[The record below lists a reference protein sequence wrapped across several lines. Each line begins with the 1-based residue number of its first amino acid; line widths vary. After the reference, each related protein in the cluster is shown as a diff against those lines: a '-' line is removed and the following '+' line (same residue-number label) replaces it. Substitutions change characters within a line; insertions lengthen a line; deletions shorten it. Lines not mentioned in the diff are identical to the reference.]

1 MNLVS
6 KIQHHIKDKNML
18 DHPFYR
24 DWMEGKLSRKQL
36 QNYGEQYIPFTDD
49 FPRFVS
55 AIHSRCESLDKR
67 RVLLENLAEEEGLER
82 NGPGPHQHLWRD
94 FIDGIGGN
102 SRKKGGFAVKSLAL
116 RETYKKL
123 CESSYEEGLCALY
136 VYEHQIPKIAQLKVQ
151 GLSEFYGIEDEKAV
165 RFFTLHEK
173 ADIAHSKAC
182 EKLID
187 DIEEEKHSPA
197 LGAAVTAADSLW
209 DFLTEAHTT
218 Q

>member
-1 MNLVS
+1 MNLTE
-6 KIQHHIKDKNML
+6 KIHHHIKDKNML
-18 DHPFYR
+18 EHPFYQ

-55 AIHSRCESLDKR
+55 AIHSRCESLDDR
-67 RVLLENLAEEEGLER
+67 RVLLENLADEEGLDR
-82 NGPGPHQHLWRD
+82 KGPGPHQHLWRD
-94 FIDGIGGN
+94 FIDGMGGN
-102 SRKKGGFAVKSLAL
+102 AKKKGGFAVKSLAL

-136 VYEHQIPKIAQLKVQ
+136 VYEHQIPKIARLKVE
-151 GLSEFYGIEDEKAV
+151 GLARFYGVEDKKSV
-165 RFFTLHEK
+165 RFFTVHQK
-173 ADIAHSKAC
+173 ADVAHAKAC
-182 EKLID
+182 GKLMD
-187 DIEEEKHSPA
+187 RIEEDKREPA
-197 LGAAVTAADSLW
+197 LKAAVAAADALW